1 MQVITEYHLS
11 EKDELYQTWKYYEE
25 ELQEALSVPSSLY
38 DVVKIQ
44 KLREQIEHYKEE
56 YYGYV
61 NSSRTL
67 CG

>member
-25 ELQEALSVPSSLY
+25 KLQEALSVPSSLY

-44 KLREQIEHYKEE
+44 KLREQIKHYKED
-56 YYGYV
+56 YYGYD
-61 NSSRTL
+61 NGSRTL